1 MINSI
6 RAALSNIDVSF
17 RSVSTVGVSDVIDIL
32 IVAGV
37 IYFILMWIKET
48 RAWSL
53 LKGFI
58 VLLVVG
64 LLAYFL
70 NLTTV
75 NWIIANTFSIGLIAL
90 VVIFQPELR
99 KALERIGRGSFFEA
113 LTGDGNE
120 QLSESTLDEIISAAM
135 EMAKAKTG
143 ALIVIEQKIPLGDFE
158 ATGVAVDAQVS
169 SQLIMNIF
177 NYGAPLHDGAVV
189 IRDNRISAASCI
201 LPLASDVVDKKLGTR
216 HRAAVGATE
225 LSDAYAIVVSEETGT
240 VSIAHG
246 GKLKRRLSAKQIK
259 ETIMPHVSQED
270 GGQKYNLAKIL
281 NVDNLKKKLQNDT
294 SDKTEPKE

>member
-1 MINSI
+1 MINGI
-6 RAALSNIDVSF
+6 RAALSNLDISF
-17 RSVSTVGVSDVIDIL
+17 RSVSAVGVSDVIDIL

-120 QLSESTLDEIISAAM
+120 QLSESTLDEIISAATD
-135 EMAKAKTG
+135 MAKTKTG

-169 SQLIMNIF
+169 AQLIMNIF
-177 NYGAPLHDGAVV
+177 SYGAPLHDGAIV
-189 IRDNRISAASCI
+189 IRGNRISAASCI
-201 LPLASDVVDKKLGTR
+201 LPLASDVTDKKMGTR
-216 HRAAVGATE
+216 HRAAIGATE

-240 VSIAHG
+240 VSVAYG
-246 GKLKRRLSAKQIK
+246 GKLRRRLSEKQIK
-259 ETIMPHVSQED
+259 EIIMPHAAEED

-281 NVDNLKKKLQNDT
+281 NVDNLKKKFQDDK
-294 SDKTEPKE
+294 SDKAEPK